1 MDKDIDLCFL
11 FSVLK
16 PERAEIIPLGIS
28 KKGKLACCQLSKA
41 IAAIDKDISTRV
53 EITISEG
60 ESEAWLKLEFGK
72 IRFIHEVQVY
82 FRFYTDWYRGYVEC
96 AKSENKFVECVD
108 NENDVELSVYQGE
121 DLQKVCGTFQ
131 RTYGLEQSNQTYTLP
146 CNAEGDSV
154 ELRKTTEQILGI
166 FEVVVTGKSISFLA
180 FHLSKIQFYA
190 LHNLQNRKLQSWQ
203 QCSVELASY

>member
-1 MDKDIDLCFL
+1 MYRFVLIILLL

-16 PERAEIIPLGIS
+16 SEKTEIIPHAFS
-28 KKGKLACCQLSKA
+28 KKGELRCCKLAN
-41 IAAIDKDISTRV
+41 AIDKDISTRV

-96 AKSENKFVECVD
+96 AKSEEKFAECVD
-108 NENDVELSVYQGE
+108 NGNDVELSVYQGE
-121 DLQKVCGTFQ
+121 GRQKVCGIFQ
-131 RTYGLEQSNQTYTLP
+131 RTHGLEQSDQTYTLL

-154 ELRKTTEQILGI
+154 KLRKTTDKILGI
-166 FEVVVTGKSISFLA
+166 FEVVVTGKSTSFLT
-180 FHLSKIQFYA
+180 FHLSKIEFNYFQQFV
-190 LHNLQNRKLQSWQ
+190 KP
-203 QCSVELASY
+203 